1 MSYNKY
7 HAKRTE
13 LDGITFD
20 SKKEADRYAILK
32 ILEKGNLIKQLELQ
46 KRFLIVPS
54 IANNFGQK
62 EKAAYYVADFYYFD
76 NEKGHYVAEDVKGIR
91 TPLYK
96 LKRKLFIWNNPTIE
110 FIET

>member
-7 HAKRTE
+7 HAQRTE
-13 LDGITFD
+13 LDGITFA
-20 SKKEADRYAILK
+20 SRKEANRYAILK
-32 ILEKGNLIKQLELQ
+32 ILEKGNLVKDLELQ

-54 IANNFGQK
+54 IANNYGQK
-62 EKAAYYVADFYYFD
+62 EKAAYYVADFYYYD
-76 NEKGHYVAEDVKGIR
+76 VEKGHYVAEDVKGMR

-96 LKRKLFIWNNPTIE
+96 LKRKLFIWNNPGIE